1 MMEGRRQWIKER
13 IPAFI
18 CRESNWWVSRWI
30 QANILLCPHCRQE
43 YKSMR
48 EVWDK
53 LDDWTIDDPSETC
66 EENFS
71 QAFHQQFPSAFNQEE
86 EPAGWNLSEWFPRVA
101 FTAAVLTFG
110 AALFM
115 IQDPLTHGD
124 PQQVAEES
132 MEGPTEVAVA
142 EKPDLE
148 KASSSSVKEVG
159 SQMASANPS
168 NVQPWQVESTTENF
182 TQPIRPPSPSVAS
195 YQVVPV
201 HIGPTHQSP
210 PHPRSLDRY
219 GRTFEVN
226 NVQLT
231 GFGSLSFPV
240 EKRSY

>member
-1 MMEGRRQWIKER
+1 MQGRRQWIKER

-30 QANILLCPHCRQE
+30 QANILLCPHCREE
-43 YKSMR
+43 YKSMK

-53 LDDWTIDDPSETC
+53 LDNWTIDDPSGTC

-71 QAFHQQFPSAFNQEE
+71 HALHQQFPSAFNREE
-86 EPAGWNLSEWFPRVA
+86 ERTNRIPSEWFSRLA
-101 FTAAVLTFG
+101 FAAAALTFG

-124 PQQVAEES
+124 PQQVAERPV
-132 MEGPTEVAVA
+132 EGPTEIAVA
-142 EKPDLE
+142 EKPAFESGGDSAVA
-148 KASSSSVKEVG
+148 KVD
-159 SQMASANPS
+159 SQFVSGNPS
-168 NVQPWQVESTTENF
+168 NQLPWQVESANGNLARPT
-182 TQPIRPPSPSVAS
+182 RPPSPSVVP
-195 YQVVPV
+195 YEVVPV
-201 HIGPTHQSP
+201 HTGPAPQSP

-219 GRTFEVN
+219 RRTFEVN

-240 EKRSY
+240 EQRSY